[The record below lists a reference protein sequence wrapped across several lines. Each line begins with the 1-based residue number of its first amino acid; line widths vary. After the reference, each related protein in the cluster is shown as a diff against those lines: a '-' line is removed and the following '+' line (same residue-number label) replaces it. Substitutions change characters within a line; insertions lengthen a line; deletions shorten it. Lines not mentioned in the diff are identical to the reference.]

1 MEKEWCD
8 LGCVKHLS
16 IIELMVVLFL
26 LISFLRMVSM
36 VLVLRGAGPITVGNG
51 YKIKGKNY
59 AALLQGREML
69 LGLHCKNLIIGI

>member
-36 VLVLRGAGPITVGNG
+36 VLVLRGAGPIIVGNG

>member
-36 VLVLRGAGPITVGNG
+36 VSVLRGVGPITVGNG
-51 YKIKGKNY
+51 YEIKGKNC